1 MSKGIATMTTSLT
14 RKTTV
19 FAALG
24 LAIAVMLVGGLSFQ
38 RKLET
43 FREPGMV
50 LLEQSGPRLTVESV
64 DSSLQASVLVG
75 DQILLVN
82 NETISSARG
91 LLRLLSES
99 PTSELVVLR
108 GDDLSTV
115 EYVRPPL
122 QIDYLYL
129 VQALIGAFYLLI
141 GLYTIVR
148 QEGRQSL
155 LFYLWCLV
163 SSAFYILV
171 STPFSALTV
180 DGLGRSIYILEEVGR
195 LLLPPLTLHFFI
207 TFPKHLSQAVWIRR
221 LTPFF
226 YLPAALLATLQ
237 WDLIFNRGRLLLG
250 SPDANGI
257 GAAIQITDRV
267 VLLHLTVFAVA
278 AAALLLY
285 QSARDTDKEV
295 KRQLLWIALGSGCGY
310 VPFLVL
316 YGVPWTLGFR
326 GPTAMVVAAVL
337 PLAIVPL
344 TFAYAILRYRLWDI
358 TIIARDVATYTLT
371 LLFGLLGFSVLRL
384 VVERGVPEGAE
395 LTRNFLTVA
404 AAFVVGGLLLPAR
417 QRIGGTLE
425 RVYYR
430 SGFSKRRTLVSLG
443 KELLHERDLDRLC
456 RVLLDQLDEGL
467 GLEKTNLFVT
477 EGEHLRPV
485 HQEDEQI
492 RSLPASGFSD
502 GFWNSEVEPLSGIAL
517 PEAAFSPVQRLF
529 AHGYRYA
536 FPLTVRDRR
545 VGLLTTGYG
554 IGETPLSSED
564 QDLIRQV
571 LNQAAL
577 AIENAHLLERLQFQL
592 DETQEL
598 KRYNESIIEASP
610 AGIAVLD
617 ADDRIVSANLAFSA
631 FAGAESG
638 ATKRRRIQ
646 DVLPIERLPAPD
658 EGLVELTVTDAQGG
672 QRHLQ
677 LSVAGFSAGRSRD
690 SKVLVLADISER
702 VAMEKDLE
710 EKGRLAAIGVMAA
723 GIAHEVNTPL
733 TGISSYAQMLLAR
746 TDPDDSRYELLKKV
760 ERQTF
765 RASGIVNS
773 LLSLARSRTH
783 CPEDVELR
791 PLLEECAELI
801 VDTHQAKDV
810 EIEWNVGADLVVT
823 ARAGEL
829 QQVFTNLISN
839 SIEAMGPKGGRLRLS
854 GTVLEDWTEVVVED
868 TGPGIAGALRKKV
881 FEPFYSTKQD
891 QGGTGLGLSISAEIV
906 HRNGGQLKIEDPSS
920 GFGCRIAVRLRSA
933 EN

>member
-1 MSKGIATMTTSLT
+1 MTTSLT

-24 LAIAVMLVGGLSFQ
+24 LAIAVMLVGGFSFQ

-43 FREPGMV
+43 FRRPGMV
-50 LLEQSGPRLTVESV
+50 FEESGPRLTIESV
-64 DSSLQASVLVG
+64 DSSLHEALRAG
-75 DQILLVN
+75 DQIQLVN
-82 NETISSARG
+82 TETISSTRA
-91 LLRLLSES
+91 LLRLLAES
-99 PTSELVVLR
+99 PTSDLLVKR
-108 GDDLSTV
+108 GEEMVSV
-115 EYVRPPL
+115 AFVRPPL
-122 QIDYLYL
+122 EIDYSYL

-148 QEGRQSL
+148 QQGRQSV

-171 STPFSALTV
+171 STPFTELTL
-180 DGLGRSIYILEEVGR
+180 DGLGRSLYVLEEAAR

-207 TFPKHLSQAVWIRR
+207 TFPKHLSRAVWIRR

-237 WDLIFNRGRLLLG
+237 WDLIFNNGRLLLEG
-250 SPDANGI
+250 PNASGI
-257 GAAIQITDRV
+257 ATALRITDRV
-267 VLLHLTVFAVA
+267 GLLHLTVFAVA
-278 AAALLLY
+278 SVALLLY
-285 QSARDTDKEV
+285 ESARDIDKEV
-295 KRQLLWIALGSGCGY
+295 KRQLLWISLGTGCGY
-310 VPFLVL
+310 APFLLL
-316 YGVPWTLGFR
+316 YGVPWSFGLQ
-326 GPTAMVVAAVL
+326 GPTALEVGAVL

-371 LLFGLLGFSVLRL
+371 LLFGFLGFSLLRL
-384 VVERGVPEGAE
+384 AVERGVPEGAE

-404 AAFVVGGLLLPAR
+404 AAFLVGGLLLPAR

-425 RVYYR
+425 RAYYR
-430 SGFSKRRTLVSLG
+430 SGFSKRRTLASLG

-467 GLEKTNLFVT
+467 SLEKTNLFVT
-477 EGEHLRPV
+477 EGEQLRPV
-485 HQEDEQI
+485 HYEEEPI
-492 RSLPASGFSD
+492 RSLSAAGFSD
-502 GFWNSEVEPLSGIAL
+502 DFWNSEVEPLSGIGL
-517 PEAAFSPVQRLF
+517 PEATLSPVQSLF
-529 AHGYRYA
+529 SRGYRYA

-545 VGLLTTGYG
+545 VGLLTTSYG

-577 AIENAHLLERLQFQL
+577 AIENAHLLERLQHQL
-592 DETQEL
+592 DEVQEL
-598 KRYNESIIEASP
+598 KLYNEGIIEASP

-631 FAGAESG
+631 LAGAESG
-638 ATKRRRIQ
+638 ATKRRRLQ
-646 DVLPIERLPAPD
+646 DVLPLERLPSVD
-658 EGLVELTVTDAQGG
+658 EGLVELTVSDAQGR

-677 LSVAGFSAGRSRD
+677 LSVAEFSTRTSRD
-690 SKVLVLADISER
+690 SKVLILADISER

-733 TGISSYAQMLLAR
+733 TGISSYAQMLLAK
-746 TDPDDSRYELLKKV
+746 TDPGDPRYELLKKV

-773 LLSLARSRTH
+773 LLSLARSRTQK
-783 CPEDVELR
+783 PENLELG
-791 PLLEECAELI
+791 PLLNEC
-801 VDTHQAKDV
+801 
-810 EIEWNVGADLVVT
+810 ADLVVDTQQAKAVRIERNVEPDLIVT
-823 ARAGEL
+823 AREGEL

-839 SIEAMGPKGGRLRLS
+839 SIEAMGPKGGHLLLS
-854 GTVLEDWTEVVVED
+854 ASVQGKWTEVVVED
-868 TGPGIAGALRKKV
+868 TGPGIDGSLRKKV

-891 QGGTGLGLSISAEIV
+891 QGGTGLGLSISAEII
-906 HRNGGQLKIEDPSS
+906 HRNGGQLNIEDPSD
-920 GFGCRIAVRLRSA
+920 GFGCRIAVRLTSA